1 MARMIP
7 QSCNTTKW
15 GPTFMICQVIYLAI
29 LFLTLDYKP
38 ASSQGTF
45 NSILVP
51 VDGWFLSPA
60 VTWPEIFS
68 SQTRMCFVEDS
79 PKQGIISVSI
89 IPRDQP
95 SKYHTNILLCV
106 SVWGVYLAFDHCFKG
121 RKKKKEKKKRKK
133 GICRWLSF
141 SFYRDIFPC
150 LRCPSQI
157 YIFFFKLETSKISVY
172 LWNLKYLCNFSHVVE
187 APTLSHSSHLPRT
200 QEFNTYN
207 LVTCMPL
214 ESNAYSSPLPNTSRR
229 QIFVLWFWLFS
240 SLPNICICATY
251 TDILRQTKW
260 IPV

>member
-1 MARMIP
+1 MADFFLQLLHDPKFSRARQECVLLRTL
-7 QSCNTTKW
+7 QSRELLVFLSFLEINHLNTTR
-15 GPTFMICQVIYLAI
+15 TYSFV
-29 LFLTLDYKP
+29 FLCGESTWLLIT
-38 ASSQGTF
+38 AS
-45 NSILVP
+45 
-51 VDGWFLSPA
+51 
-60 VTWPEIFS
+60 
-68 SQTRMCFVEDS
+68 
-79 PKQGIISVSI
+79 
-89 IPRDQP
+89 
-95 SKYHTNILLCV
+95 
-106 SVWGVYLAFDHCFKG
+106 KG
-121 RKKKKEKKKRKK
+121 GKKKKEKKKRKK

-187 APTLSHSSHLPRT
+187 APTLSHSSHLPHT